1 MPLTEQIKQAY
12 ALEAQLCSLRLRS
25 RELSET
31 VKQAKYTLRTA
42 RAAQV
47 EYGGLSAF
55 LDKLSGKYP
64 DKAES
69 LDREVRRAEA
79 ELNSLLRLQ
88 EENAA
93 AVSEITDA
101 RSVLPA
107 RDALKQTALEQ
118 PDTARLWATLEL
130 RLLAAQLLPLLK
142 KNEANLLEYRSLLRG
157 EYPILSPERQQQIS
171 TEPDVWAQQ
180 CAPVLEQMQPA
191 LAVLG
196 QTLEICPYFR
206 SPAYFLASAAAQHN
220 RINRAAQALEQV
232 QKTRTQANHLLETL
246 PDIS

>member
-1 MPLTEQIKQAY
+1 MPLTEQLKQAY
-12 ALEAQLCSLRLRS
+12 ALEAQLYSLQLRS
-25 RELSET
+25 EELSQEA
-31 VKQAKYTLRTA
+31 KQAKYALRSA

-47 EYGGLSAF
+47 EYGGIRAF
-55 LDKLSGKYP
+55 WDKLSGKYP
-64 DKAES
+64 DKTES
-69 LDREVRRAEA
+69 LDRNVRRAEA

-93 AVSEITDA
+93 AVSEITEV
-101 RSVLPA
+101 RSTLPP
-107 RDALKQTALEQ
+107 RDVLKQIALEQ
-118 PDTARLWATLEL
+118 PDTAALWANLEL
-130 RLLAAQLLPLLK
+130 RLLAEKLLPLLE
-142 KNEANLLEYRSLLRG
+142 KNEAALLEYRSLLRG

-171 TEPDVWAQQ
+171 AEPDIWAQQ

-206 SPAYFLASAAAQHN
+206 SPAYYLASAAAAHN

-232 QKTRTQANHLLETL
+232 QTTRKQANRLPETL

>member
-12 ALEAQLCSLRLRS
+12 ALEAQLCSLGLRS
-25 RELSET
+25 AELSQEA
-31 VKQAKYTLRTA
+31 KQAKYALRTA

-64 DKAES
+64 DKAET
-69 LDREVRRAEA
+69 LDRDVRRAESR
-79 ELNSLLRLQ
+79 LNSLLRLQ

-93 AVSEITDA
+93 AVSKITDA

-130 RLLAAQLLPLLK
+130 RLLAAQLLPLLE
-142 KNEANLLEYRSLLRG
+142 KNETALLEYRSLLRG
-157 EYPILSPERQQQIS
+157 EYPLLSPERQQQIS
-171 TEPDVWAQQ
+171 TEPDAWAQQ

-206 SPAYFLASAAAQHN
+206 SPAYYLASAAAAHN

-232 QKTRTQANHLLETL
+232 QTTRKQANRLPETL

>member
-1 MPLTEQIKQAY
+1 MPLTEQLKQAY
-12 ALEAQLCSLRLRS
+12 ELEAQLCSLGLRS
-25 RELSET
+25 RELSKK
-31 VKQAKYTLRTA
+31 VKQTKCALRTA

-64 DKAES
+64 DKAET

-88 EENAA
+88 EENSA

-107 RDALKQTALEQ
+107 RDTLKQAALEQ
-118 PDTARLWATLEL
+118 PDTAALWATLEL
-130 RLLAAQLLPLLK
+130 RLLAAQLLPLLE
-142 KNEANLLEYRSLLRG
+142 KNETALLEYRSLLRG
-157 EYPILSPERQQQIS
+157 EYPLLSPERQQQIS
-171 TEPDVWAQQ
+171 TEPNIWAQQ
-180 CAPVLEQMQPA
+180 CAPILEQMQPA

-206 SPAYFLASAAAQHN
+206 SPAYFLASAAAAHN